1 MISGFKWNAHK
12 EPMTGDW
19 TGEVK
24 FDIAPGGSA
33 PGTQLAV
40 RATGKSP
47 ADALFAA
54 STAARQAAQNRPVA
68 KKAAKRLSLTRLI
81 SNPLTRKLLTAG
93 LQAATSAIPGG
104 GLVNTAAS
112 LLSGDGPDL
121 GDDGRFAREMYRKL
135 AAAERAHCRARV

>member
-1 MISGFKWNAHK
+1 MIRGFKWKAHK
-12 EPMTGDW
+12 DPMTGDW
-19 TGEVK
+19 TGEVQ
-24 FDIAPGGSA
+24 FDIAPGGGA

-40 RATGKSP
+40 RATGATP

-68 KKAAKRLSLTRLI
+68 KPTARRLSLTRLI

-121 GDDGRFAREMYRKL
+121 GADGHFARDMYRKL
-135 AAAERAHCRARV
+135 AAAERAHCRARG